1 MKSLPV
7 YSTALLLLV
16 LCSGGSS
23 SIGGR
28 AQMFPFHYDN
38 VLGTSCDLKILATS
52 EARAEQ
58 AQTAALDE
66 IDRQAKILSGYDPS
80 SEFSRWFRTSGQ
92 AVRVS
97 PELFEV
103 LGLFDQWRDRT
114 NGALDASAETV
125 TRVWK
130 NAAVENRMP
139 SMNELAAAVAA
150 VRQRHWELD
159 PAARTATHLDNAPL
173 VLNSF
178 AKSYIIDH
186 AAQAAMKTADVT
198 GVVVNIGGDLAVR
211 GAFTEPVDIADPFS
225 GADNAEPI
233 DSLMI
238 HDRAVATSG
247 NYRRGVEIGGRHY
260 SHIVDPRTGLTA
272 EDIVSSTVVAPVPA
286 DAGALATAFSV
297 MEPAESARLAA
308 TMPGVEYLLVTKSGE
323 RIASPGW
330 MAMVVARPVAR
341 PRVSFLPA
349 AAAGDSWDPA
359 MELTISV
366 DIARPD
372 GRAKRPYLAVWIEDA
387 DHFPVRTIALW
398 MEKAKYLN
406 EMKAWYKGDR
416 LRAMAEGK
424 EITRSVSSAT
434 RSPGKYTL
442 NWDGKDNAG
451 KPVKPGKYTV
461 LIEATREHGTDQ
473 TLRQEMDFTGTP
485 KQVALP
491 GGIEIAGATL
501 DYHKLTR

>member
-1 MKSLPV
+1 
-7 YSTALLLLV
+7 
-16 LCSGGSS
+16 
-23 SIGGR
+23 
-28 AQMFPFHYDN
+28 
-38 VLGTSCDLKILATS
+38 
-52 EARAEQ
+52 
-58 AQTAALDE
+58 
-66 IDRQAKILSGYDPS
+66 
-80 SEFSRWFRTSGQ
+80 
-92 AVRVS
+92 
-97 PELFEV
+97 
-103 LGLFDQWRDRT
+103 
-114 NGALDASAETV
+114 
-125 TRVWK
+125 
-130 NAAVENRMP
+130 
-139 SMNELAAAVAA
+139 
-150 VRQRHWELD
+150 
-159 PAARTATHLDNAPL
+159 
-173 VLNSF
+173 
-178 AKSYIIDH
+178 
-186 AAQAAMKTADVT
+186 
-198 GVVVNIGGDLAVR
+198 
-211 GAFTEPVDIADPFS
+211 
-225 GADNAEPI
+225 
-233 DSLMI
+233 
-238 HDRAVATSG
+238 
-247 NYRRGVEIGGRHY
+247 
-260 SHIVDPRTGLTA
+260 
-272 EDIVSSTVVAPVPA
+272 
-286 DAGALATAFSV
+286 
-297 MEPAESARLAA
+297 
-308 TMPGVEYLLVTKSGE
+308 MPGVEYLLVTKTGE
-323 RIASPGW
+323 RIASAGW
-330 MAMVVARPVAR
+330 MAMAVARPKL
-341 PRVSFLPA
+341 SFLPA

-501 DYHKLTR
+501 DYHKLAR

>member
-1 MKSLPV
+1 MKSFPV
-7 YSTALLLLV
+7 YSTTLLILA

-28 AQMFPFHYDN
+28 AQMFQFHYDN

-52 EARAEQ
+52 EAHAEQ
-58 AQTAALDE
+58 SQTAALDE
-66 IDRQAKILSGYDPS
+66 IDRESKILSGYDPS
-80 SEFSRWFRTSGQ
+80 SEFSRWLRTSAQ
-92 AVRVS
+92 PVRVS

-103 LGLFDQWRDRT
+103 LSLFDQWRDRT
-114 NGALDASAETV
+114 DGGLDASAETV
-125 TRVWK
+125 TRAWQK
-130 NAAVENRMP
+130 AAAENRMP
-139 SMNELAAAVAA
+139 TASELAAAVET

-159 PAARTATHLDNAPL
+159 PAARTATHLDSAAL

-178 AKSYIIDH
+178 TKSYIIDH
-186 AAQAAMKTADVT
+186 AAQAAMYTADVT
-198 GVVVNIGGDLAVR
+198 GVVVNIGGDLVVR
-211 GAFTEPVDIADPFS
+211 GALTEPVDIADPFS
-225 GADNAEPI
+225 GADNAEPV

-260 SHIVDPRTGLTA
+260 SHIVDPRSGQTA

-297 MEPAESARLAA
+297 LKPADSAKLAA
-308 TMPGVEYLLVTKSGE
+308 TMPGVEYLLVTKTGE
-323 RIASPGW
+323 RIASAGW
-330 MAMVVARPVAR
+330 MAMAVARPKLG
-341 PRVSFLPA
+341 FLPA

-434 RSPGKYTL
+434 RSPGKYTF

-451 KPVKPGKYTV
+451 KPVKPGRYTV

-473 TLRQEMDFTGTP
+473 TLRQEVDFTGTP
-485 KQVALP
+485 KQVSLP

-501 DYHKLTR
+501 DYHKLAR